1 MIKIILNDLLLP
13 TGPTSTSVTA
23 CVFLC
28 AAVILNFWKFLI
40 YAFFSHFYP
49 LPKNALCPFS
59 TTSFGLPLL
68 CFVTESCLT
77 LCDPMNYSPP
87 GSSVHEDSPSKNTG
101 VPCPPPGDLP
111 NPGIKHRS
119 PTLQADS
126 LPSEPQGKP
135 KNTRVGSLSFLQGN
149 FSTQESNLGLPHCRW
164 ILYQLSYQGS
174 YFS

>member
-1 MIKIILNDLLLP
+1 MIKIILNDLLLS

-23 CVFLC
+23 YVFLC
-28 AAVILNFWKFLI
+28 AAVILNSWKILI
-40 YAFFSHFYP
+40 YAFFSHVSP

-59 TTSFGLPLL
+59 TTSLGLPLMH
-68 CFVTESCLT
+68 FVAQSCLT
-77 LCDPMNYSPP
+77 LCNPMNCSPSD
-87 GSSVHEDSPSKNTG
+87 SSVHRDSPGKNIR

-111 NPGIKHRS
+111 NPGIKPRS

-126 LPSEPQGKP
+126 LPSELQGKP
-135 KNTRVGSLSFLQGN
+135 KNTGVGSLSLFQGN
-149 FSTQESNLGLPHCRW
+149 FSIQESNLGLPHCRW